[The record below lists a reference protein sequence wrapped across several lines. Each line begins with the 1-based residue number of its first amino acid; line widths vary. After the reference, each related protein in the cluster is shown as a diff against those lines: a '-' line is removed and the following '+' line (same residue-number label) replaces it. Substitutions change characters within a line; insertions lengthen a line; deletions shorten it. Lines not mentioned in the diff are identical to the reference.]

1 METILVTLIVGLSVL
16 VASSMVYLL
25 VWNLFR
31 VYFTKYMD
39 RYFEYS
45 KDTVI
50 TMVGVINGLSE
61 NIKTIYMETIKNED

>member
-1 METILVTLIVGLSVL
+1 METILVTLIVGLCVL